1 MPSTPEWFIAQLR
14 ADIQALGAQGGIL
27 TPSVYD
33 TAQVLRDAP
42 PEDPRPAVEWLMRQ
56 QRPDGGWG
64 SELMPLAR
72 HVPTLAAVLALRGTS
87 DTQESR
93 KAVEGGIEFFRRT
106 AEAWAFDGPLPDDI
120 PVAAELI
127 LPRLLEEAAAVG
139 IELPQKPFLS
149 LSALGTRRRG
159 LIARMKHRAG
169 TAPIHS
175 FEAWGTEPDM
185 NVLDGSKGVGNSPA
199 ATAHWLRL
207 RRATVPPGTREL
219 PAEVLGAEE
228 FLRAAAEATGTGLPG
243 VVPTVWPIVHYEQS
257 WSLLALFSTGL
268 LDHPGLR
275 DVVRPQL
282 EGLYRAVRPEGYG
295 MSEFFVCDG
304 DITSTCLAMLK
315 ETGHAVDGGLLQRYQ
330 LADGQFI
337 TYAHEMQP
345 SVTTTAHGVMAL
357 AILGQDVSRQVR
369 WLAEKRGAD
378 GLWRMD
384 KWHASWLYSTSQV
397 MLALCRAGATDVVRP
412 AVEALLRSQHAE
424 GGWGMARTPSLL
436 ETAYAVHA
444 LRALRNHGLFGP
456 EVKRALQR
464 AAGWMGAQKDVA
476 PERQEMLWTGK
487 ELYRPFRLDRIFE
500 RSAMLALEL
509 DRDSLAE

>member
-1 MPSTPEWFIAQLR
+1 MPSTPEWFIAQLK

-72 HVPTLAAVLALRGTS
+72 HVPTLAAVLALRGSS
-87 DTQESR
+87 DTPESR
-93 KAVEGGIEFFRRT
+93 RAVEGGIEFFRRN
-106 AEAWAFDGPLPDDI
+106 AGVWAFEGPPPDDI
-120 PVAAELI
+120 PVASELI
-127 LPRLLEEAAAVG
+127 LPRLMEEAASVG
-139 IELPQKPFLS
+139 IELPHKPFQS
-149 LSALGTRRRG
+149 LSALGNRRRG

-207 RRATVPPGTREL
+207 RRATAPAGSKEL
-219 PAEVLGAEE
+219 LGAEE
-228 FLRAAAEATGTGLPG
+228 FLRGAAEATGTGLPG

-268 LDHPGLR
+268 LEHPGLR

-282 EGLYRAVRPEGYG
+282 EALYRAVRPEGYG

-315 ETGHAVDGGLLQRYQ
+315 ESGYAVDGGLLQRYQ

-369 WLAEKRGAD
+369 WLAEKRGSD

-397 MLALCRAGATDVVRP
+397 MLALCRARATEVIRP
-412 AVEALLRSQHAE
+412 AVDGLLRAQSAD
-424 GGWGMARTPSLL
+424 GGWGMAQPSLL

-444 LRALRNHGLFGP
+444 LRAMRSQGLFGP
-456 EVKRALQR
+456 EVKQALQR
-464 AAGWMGAQKDVA
+464 AARWMGAQQEKA
-476 PERQEMLWTGK
+476 PEQHEMLWTGK
-487 ELYRPFRLDRIFE
+487 ELYRPFRLDRVFE

>member
-1 MPSTPEWFIAQLR
+1 MPSTPEWFIAQLK
-14 ADIQALGAQGGIL
+14 ADIQSLGAQGGVL

-42 PEDPRPAVEWLMRQ
+42 PTDPRPAVGWLMRQ

-72 HVPTLAAVLALRGTS
+72 HIPTLAAVLALRGTS
-87 DTQESR
+87 DTPESR
-93 KAVEGGIEFFRRT
+93 RAVEGGIEFFRRN
-106 AEAWAFDGPLPDDI
+106 AEAWAFAGPPPDDI
-120 PVAAELI
+120 PVASELI

-139 IELPQKPFLS
+139 IELPHQPFHS

-175 FEAWGTEPDM
+175 FEAWGTEPDV

-207 RRATVPPGTREL
+207 HRTAVAAGARAMPE
-219 PAEVLGAEE
+219 EVRGAEE
-228 FLRAAAEATGTGLPG
+228 FLRGAAEATGTGLPG

-268 LDHPGLR
+268 LEHPGLR

-282 EGLYRAVRPEGYG
+282 DALHRAVRPEGYG
-295 MSEFFVCDG
+295 MSESFVCDG
-304 DITSTCLAMLK
+304 DITSTCVAMLK
-315 ETGHAVDGGLLQRYQ
+315 DTGYAVDGGLLQRYQ

-397 MLALCRAGATDVVRP
+397 MLALCRAGATEVVQP
-412 AVEALLRSQHAE
+412 AVEALLQAQHAG
-424 GGWGMARTPSLL
+424 GGWGMAPTPSLL

-444 LRALRNHGLFGP
+444 LRALRGPGLFRP
-456 EVKRALQR
+456 EVKQALQR
-464 AAGWMGAQKDVA
+464 AARWMAARKEASSEQH
-476 PERQEMLWTGK
+476 EMLWTGK
-487 ELYRPFRLDRIFE
+487 ELYRPFRLDRVFE
-500 RSAMLALEL
+500 CSAMLALEL
-509 DRDSLAE
+509 DRDGLAD

>member
-1 MPSTPEWFIAQLR
+1 MPSTPEWFIAQLKT
-14 ADIQALGAQGGIL
+14 DIQELGAQGGVL

-33 TAQVLRDAP
+33 TAQVLRYAP
-42 PEDPRPAVEWLMRQ
+42 PEDPRPTVSWLLRQ

-64 SELMPLAR
+64 SELIPLAR
-72 HVPTLAAVLALRGTS
+72 HIPTLAAVLALRGAS
-87 DTQESR
+87 DTPESR
-93 KAVEGGIEFFRRT
+93 RAVEGGIEFFRRNV
-106 AEAWAFDGPLPDDI
+106 EAWAFEGLPPDDI
-120 PVAAELI
+120 PVASELI
-127 LPRLLEEAAAVG
+127 LPRLLDEAAAVG
-139 IELPQKPFLS
+139 IELPHAPFQS
-149 LSALGTRRRG
+149 LSTLGTRRRG

-175 FEAWGTEPDM
+175 FEAWGTEPDE

-207 RRATVPPGTREL
+207 RRAATAAGVREQ
-219 PAEVLGAEE
+219 PDQVRGAEV
-228 FLRAAAEATGTGLPG
+228 FLRAAAEATGTGVPG

-275 DVVRPQL
+275 DVIRPQL
-282 EGLYRAVRPEGYG
+282 DALHRAVRPEGYG

-315 ETGHAVDGGLLQRYQ
+315 DAGYAVEGGLLRRYQ

-412 AVEALLRSQHAE
+412 AVDALLQAQHAE
-424 GGWGMARTPSLL
+424 GGWGMPSEPSLL

-444 LRALRNHGLFGP
+444 LRALRGHGLFRP
-456 EVKRALQR
+456 EVKQALQR
-464 AAGWMGAQKDVA
+464 ASRWMGAQLERV
-476 PERQEMLWTGK
+476 PEQHEMMWTGK
-487 ELYRPFRLDRIFE
+487 ELYRPFRLDRVFE
-500 RSAMLALEL
+500 RSAMLALQL
-509 DRDSLAE
+509 DRDAD

>member
-1 MPSTPEWFIAQLR
+1 MPSTPEWFIAQLK
-14 ADIQALGAQGGIL
+14 ADIQLLGAQGGVL

-33 TAQVLRDAP
+33 TAQVLRYAP
-42 PEDPRPAVEWLMRQ
+42 PEDPRPAVGWLMRQ

-72 HVPTLAAVLALRGTS
+72 HIPTLAAVLALRATS
-87 DTQESR
+87 DTPESR
-93 KAVEGGIEFFRRT
+93 EAVEGGIEFFRRT
-106 AEAWAFDGPLPDDI
+106 AEVWAFEGPPPDDI

-139 IELPQKPFLS
+139 ITLPHQPFQS

-185 NVLDGSKGVGNSPA
+185 NVLDDSKGVGNSPA

-207 RRATVPPGTREL
+207 RRAAAPGAREL
-219 PAEVLGAEE
+219 PEVSGGEA
-228 FLRAAAEATGTGLPG
+228 FLRAAAEATGMGIPG

-268 LDHPGLR
+268 VEHPGLR

-282 EGLYRAVRPEGYG
+282 DALHRAVRPEGYG

-304 DITSTCLAMLK
+304 DITSTCLAMQK
-315 ETGHAVDGGLLQRYQ
+315 DSGYAVDGGLLQRYQ

-397 MLALCRAGATDVVRP
+397 MLALCRARATDVVRP
-412 AVEALLRSQHAE
+412 AAEALLRAQHAG
-424 GGWGMARTPSLL
+424 GGWGMASTPSLL

-444 LRALRNHGLFGP
+444 LRALRDQGLFGP

-464 AAGWMGAQKDVA
+464 AARWMAAQKDVL
-476 PERQEMLWTGK
+476 PEQQEMLWTGK
-487 ELYRPFRLDRIFE
+487 ELYRPFRLDRVFE
-500 RSAMLALEL
+500 HSAMLALEL
-509 DRDSLAE
+509 DRDSLVE

>member
-1 MPSTPEWFIAQLR
+1 MPSTPEWFIAQLK
-14 ADIQALGAQGGIL
+14 ADIQSLGVHGGVL

-33 TAQVLRDAP
+33 TAQVLRYAP
-42 PEDPRPAVEWLMRQ
+42 PEDPRPAVGWLMRQ

-64 SELMPLAR
+64 SERMPLAR
-72 HVPTLAAVLALRGTS
+72 HIPTLAAVLALRGAS
-87 DTQESR
+87 DTPESR
-93 KAVEGGIEFFRRT
+93 RAVEGGIEFFRRNV
-106 AEAWAFDGPLPDDI
+106 EAWAFEGPPPDDI

-127 LPRLLEEAAAVG
+127 LPRLMEEAAAVG
-139 IELPQKPFLS
+139 ITLPHQPFQS

-175 FEAWGTEPDM
+175 FEAWGTTPDM
-185 NVLDGSKGVGNSPA
+185 NVLDGSQGVGNSPA

-207 RRATVPPGTREL
+207 RRATLAGSREVPE
-219 PAEVLGAEE
+219 EVRGAEA
-228 FLRAAAEATGTGLPG
+228 FLRASAEATGTGVPG

-268 LDHPGLR
+268 LEHPALR

-282 EGLYRAVRPEGYG
+282 DALHRAVRPEGYG

-315 ETGHAVDGGLLQRYQ
+315 ESGYAVDGALLRRYQ
-330 LADGQFI
+330 LPDGQFI

-397 MLALCRAGATDVVRP
+397 MLALCHAGATDMVRP
-412 AVEALLRSQHAE
+412 AVEALLQAQHAE
-424 GGWGMARTPSLL
+424 GGWGMSSTPSLL
-436 ETAYAVHA
+436 ETAYAVNA
-444 LRALRNHGLFGP
+444 LRALRGHGLFGP

-464 AAGWMGAQKDVA
+464 AARWMGAQKELP
-476 PERQEMLWTGK
+476 PEQQEMIWTGK

>member
-1 MPSTPEWFIAQLR
+1 MPSTPERFIEQLKT
-14 ADIQALGAQGGIL
+14 DIQALGAQGGIL
-27 TPSVYD
+27 TPSIYD
-33 TAQVLRDAP
+33 TAQVLRYAP
-42 PEDPRPAVEWLMRQ
+42 DKDPQPAIDWLMNQ
-56 QRPDGGWG
+56 QNPDGGWG

-72 HVPTLAAVLALRGTS
+72 HIPTLAAVLALRSTS
-87 DTQESR
+87 DTPKSR
-93 KAVEGGIEFFRRT
+93 KAVEAGIEFFCHN
-106 AEAWAFDGPLPDDI
+106 AEVWAFDGPPPDDI

-127 LPRLLEEAAAVG
+127 LPRLMEEAAAVG
-139 IELPQKPFLS
+139 IDLPQKPFHS
-149 LSALGTRRRG
+149 LSALGARRRG
-159 LIARMKHRAG
+159 LIARMRHRAG

-175 FEAWGTEPDM
+175 FEAWGTEPDQ

-199 ATAHWLRL
+199 ATALWLRL
-207 RRATVPPGTREL
+207 RRAAVQPGSQSE
-219 PAEVLGAEE
+219 EILGAEHS
-228 FLRAAAEATGTGLPG
+228 LRAAAEATGTGLPG

-268 LDHPGLR
+268 MEHPGLR
-275 DVVRPQL
+275 DVIRPQL
-282 EGLYRAVRPEGYG
+282 DTLHRAVRPEGYG

-315 ETGHAVDGGLLQRYQ
+315 DTGYPVEGGLLQRYQ
-330 LADGQFI
+330 LVDGQFI

-397 MLALCRAGATDVVRP
+397 MLALCRAGAIEVVRP
-412 AVEALLRSQHAE
+412 AVEALLQAQHAE
-424 GGWGMARTPSLL
+424 GGWGMAHTPTLL

-444 LRALRNHGLFGP
+444 LRALRAHGLFGSG
-456 EVKRALQR
+456 VKRALQR
-464 AAGWMGAQKDVA
+464 AARWMMAQEEA
-476 PERQEMLWTGK
+476 PPGQLKMLWTGK
-487 ELYRPFRLDRIFE
+487 ELYRPFRLDRVFE

-509 DRDSLAE
+509 DRDALAD